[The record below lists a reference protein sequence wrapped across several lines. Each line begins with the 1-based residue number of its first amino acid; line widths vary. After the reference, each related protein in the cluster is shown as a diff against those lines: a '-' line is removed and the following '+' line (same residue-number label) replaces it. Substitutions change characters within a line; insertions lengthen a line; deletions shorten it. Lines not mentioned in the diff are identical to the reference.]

1 MTEHRRFLYGHCMTK
16 RPTYTLDATKDGRYF
31 EDHGLT
37 AEQVAA
43 ARANA
48 DRLGITIL
56 SVTEEVAVTP
66 GDLAPFHP

>member
-1 MTEHRRFLYGHCMTK
+1 MSNTAA
-16 RPTYTLDATKDGRYF
+16 TYTLDAEKDGQYF

-37 AEQVAA
+37 ADQIAA

-56 SVTEEVAVTP
+56 SVTEEVAVSSS
-66 GDLAPFHP
+66 DLAPFGV